1 MSFQNNDPP
10 VCLLCSTISQI
21 WHITNMAPTNKSDG
35 KGKYFRKKTREIQ
48 WRKVIVWR
56 YFALKIMSSG
66 KLFVLHYRL
75 PRVKKWNKKS
85 FSFFFSTESRL
96 SSFESVFYCHRRHPP
111 ISLLGVKTI
120 CIVRK
125 MTFIFVL
132 LRANSAP
139 AGTEIRE

>member
-1 MSFQNNDPP
+1 MFTLFNNFSGSI
-10 VCLLCSTISQI
+10 LQI
-21 WHITNMAPTNKSDG
+21 WRQQTSLLETENILG
-35 KGKYFRKKTREIQ
+35 KKLGEIQ

-66 KLFVLHYRL
+66 KTVCITLQAT
-75 PRVKKWNKKS
+75 PSEKWNKKS
-85 FSFFFSTESRL
+85 FSFFFFFSTESRL
-96 SSFESVFYCHRRHPP
+96 SSFESVFYCHRRRPP
-111 ISLLGVKTI
+111 ISLLGVKNI

-139 AGTEIRE
+139 AGAETRE